1 MSTIHSQESMTVA
14 SAIPTEE
21 FDPRWWNW
29 GTNDSKPRF
38 LHTMI
43 RVRDFDAALR
53 FYVEGVG
60 MKQLSERFDVE
71 ARRVTAVYLGFA
83 DYAAG
88 GCLEL
93 VRRWDVDVP
102 YTHGTGYGHIS
113 IGAPDVEAM
122 LARLVAMGGKVTL
135 PPTRLMAGAP
145 YVAFLEDPE
154 GYSIE
159 LIQTRRS

>member
-1 MSTIHSQESMTVA
+1 MTVA
-14 SAIPTEE
+14 STSSTDE
-21 FDPRWWNW
+21 FDPKWWNW
-29 GTNDSKPRF
+29 GMNDSKPRF

-43 RVRDFDAALR
+43 RVKDFEAALR
-53 FYVEGVG
+53 FYMDGLG

-71 ARRVTAVYLGFA
+71 ARRVTAVYLGFE

-113 IGAPDVEAM
+113 IGVPDVEPM
-122 LARLVAMGGKVTL
+122 LARLVAMGAEVTL
-135 PPTRLMAGAP
+135 PPTRLKPGAP
-145 YVAFLEDPE
+145 YVAFLNDPE
-154 GYSIE
+154 GYAIE